1 MFARSNVL
9 QIWRRSSVCLQGDVI
24 GAEFHWTR
32 WKDSRLPNQIKLKQE
47 TWCHT
52 FFRSPGHREVIHQRF
67 CPASHYRS
75 SYYRNTPSWRTAP
88 QPLSRPH
95 WSARRAQHLSS
106 RLNSMLV
113 SLRVTGGDR
122 LLIFWNSTAPSPA
135 TLASCVRKCKQEMK
149 KKAGDDFFF
158 AWQ

>member
-1 MFARSNVL
+1 MYCRYGGAHLSVSKET
-9 QIWRRSSVCLQGDVI
+9 SSGPNSI
-24 GAEFHWTR
+24 GPDGRTR
-32 WKDSRLPNQIKLKQE
+32 VSRIKLNLQQE

-52 FFRSPGHREVIHQRF
+52 YFRSPGHREVIHQRF

-135 TLASCVRKCKQEMK
+135 TLASVGRTSSADSSRWAILPYDTIQ
-149 KKAGDDFFF
+149 
-158 AWQ
+158 